1 METYGVSKRSSIT
14 SASKPDY
21 APASYIPK
29 VPNSQAF
36 NRSFNQTV
44 NQTGRNSSR
53 FFMTG
58 GRAETSTPSISN
70 QRWQQRANQNSVVS
84 QVKQGVH
91 NHVTGQKTSWVSR
104 VKEDDFG
111 PFANE
116 KASHLAPSFL
126 RDLEDIWEDGAPM
139 AVRLHQEMH
148 LAVETG
154 IENLGFGNLDKD
166 ARDIASI
173 HGFNAKSYITG
184 IFSGHSTNAI
194 TTPSGR
200 FGRDTSQLLVGMFGI
215 VGGGEKIDLGDR
227 IDQIF
232 DRLESSQNNSY
243 IEIPLSTVGFMG
255 LGGQADTPPFDI
267 KYVPSGKYNVV
278 VNAYR
283 CPLKQSCQGIESNSF
298 VIDIP

>member
-1 METYGVSKRSSIT
+1 ML
-14 SASKPDY
+14 
-21 APASYIPK
+21 
-29 VPNSQAF
+29 
-36 NRSFNQTV
+36 
-44 NQTGRNSSR
+44 
-53 FFMTG
+53 
-58 GRAETSTPSISN
+58 
-70 QRWQQRANQNSVVS
+70 QQRANQNSVVS
-84 QVKQGVH
+84 QVRQGVH

-111 PFANE
+111 PFTNE

-126 RDLEDIWEDGAPM
+126 RDLENIWEDGAPM
-139 AVRLHQEMH
+139 AVRLQQEMH

-215 VGGGEKIDLGDR
+215 VGGGESGELDSLIGGEKLVS
-227 IDQIF
+227 
-232 DRLESSQNNSY
+232 RLSPNEL
-243 IEIPLSTVGFMG
+243 EVTHPRTMG
-255 LGGQADTPPFDI
+255 RRAFGRLVQDI
-267 KYVPSGKYNVV
+267 KENGINEPVKFIEHEGKNYVVDGNHRLGAARALGMDAIPVEKVQLPYLGYKT
-278 VNAYR
+278 
-283 CPLKQSCQGIESNSF
+283 
-298 VIDIP
+298 IDDLDFYSPGFLNE